1 MHERPSASDARPGGG
16 QLIRAGIT
24 TLLLPESDMKLS
36 QLGRCCSEQQP

>member
-1 MHERPSASDARPGGG
+1 MHERPSADVRPGVG

-24 TLLLPESDMKLS
+24 RLLLPESDMKLS